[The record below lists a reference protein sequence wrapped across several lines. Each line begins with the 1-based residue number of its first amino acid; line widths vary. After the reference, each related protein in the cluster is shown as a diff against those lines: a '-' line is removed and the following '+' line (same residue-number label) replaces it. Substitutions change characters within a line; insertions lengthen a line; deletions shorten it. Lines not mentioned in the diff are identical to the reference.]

1 MRRRGPEEEACG
13 VWLDAAALK
22 RHKVQ
27 THLIKPVLTLLPKE
41 RKASISLTQRR
52 TPPAGGKQTSITS
65 FLTSQPGKR
74 NSGGQRSVP
83 SHVESQI
90 NQESTNDATPLGC
103 LVQGS
108 EDDYLAPPFAT
119 STPADTQGAGL
130 CPHPLQT
137 YSQQRMG
144 TPLWTEMS
152 LLQPSIPVSAAK
164 SKTSLAFSFTQDLE
178 SSWDQNEEK
187 DSSRRKEWLHDT
199 KKTCQGLE
207 SPSSTAR
214 SRCHQSLDRTRLEKI
229 ASTKENRQ
237 VLQTHRDFRSGEKTD
252 CVKQSP
258 HPVSVLPW
266 DSENDR
272 DTWSQLFTE
281 DSQGQQVIAHKS
293 RAPFQDI
300 SSSWN
305 QELGQFSSSP
315 RAQSQDGLTRL
326 FTQDSEGNQV
336 IRHPL

>member
-1 MRRRGPEEEACG
+1 MF
-13 VWLDAAALK
+13 
-22 RHKVQ
+22 
-27 THLIKPVLTLLPKE
+27 IPVLL
-41 RKASISLTQRR
+41 
-52 TPPAGGKQTSITS
+52 
-65 FLTSQPGKR
+65 GKR
-74 NSGGQRSVP
+74 NGGDQRSVP
-83 SHVESQI
+83 SHVGSQI
-90 NQESTNDATPLGC
+90 NQEFTNDTTSLGC

-108 EDDYLAPPFAT
+108 EDDHMAPPFAT
-119 STPADTQGAGL
+119 STPADPQGAGL

-137 YSQQRMG
+137 YSHHRMG

-152 LLQPSIPVSAAK
+152 LLQPSTPVSAGE
-164 SKTSLAFSFTQDLE
+164 SKTSLAFSFTQDLG
-178 SSWDQNEEK
+178 SSWDQKEEK
-187 DSSRRKEWLHDT
+187 DSSRTKEWLHEA

-214 SRCHQSLDRTRLEKI
+214 SRCHQSLDRMRLERI
-229 ASTKENRQ
+229 VSTKENRQ
-237 VLQTHRDFRSGEKTD
+237 VLQTHRDSRSRENTD
-252 CVKQSP
+252 YVKRSP
-258 HPVSVLPW
+258 RPVSVRPW